1 MEKIFNNTKINV
13 YGGLLMKN
21 KYIFMKRKYDTYI
34 EYYIYKIEEIL
45 KDHYPVIYKSN
56 RSYKLIVQNDFNK
69 KMILNDHLINIELTN
84 WDELYEITTD
94 EFNSLFRKFIDY
106 DDKLSKEIVLFLF
119 VLENTI

>member
-45 KDHYPVIYKSN
+45 N
-56 RSYKLIVQNDFNK
+56 C
-69 KMILNDHLINIELTN
+69 
-84 WDELYEITTD
+84 
-94 EFNSLFRKFIDY
+94 KF
-106 DDKLSKEIVLFLF
+106 
-119 VLENTI
+119 

>member
-1 MEKIFNNTKINV
+1 
-13 YGGLLMKN
+13 MKN

-56 RSYKLIVQNDFNK
+56 RSYKLIVQNDYNK

-84 WDELYEITTD
+84 CDELYEITTD
-94 EFNSLFRKFIDY
+94 EFNYLFRKFIDY
-106 DDKLSKEIVLFLF
+106 DDKLSKEFNKDI
-119 VLENTI
+119 

>member
-1 MEKIFNNTKINV
+1 MEKIFNNAKINV

-56 RSYKLIVQNDFNK
+56 RSYKLIVQNDYNK

-84 WDELYEITTD
+84 CDELYEITTD

-106 DDKLSKEIVLFLF
+106 DDKLSKEFNKDI
-119 VLENTI
+119 